1 MRDQIRSIT
10 RPYNGIQNYTLDATN
25 GFQLPLTV
33 DSGTKW
39 VDVDESLI
47 DIRTYGVRWD
57 ENADTYERTGDLAMF
72 PVSASPGSAILP
84 IHNAL
89 RCCVAND
96 AGEVVYFLDPTTRLL
111 KEDGVT
117 PSVLDGTDGQVCVYI
132 PKFYSKYAFDSGV
145 HDWSISTVPL
155 DGYAVDPAFIKG
167 GVEVDY
173 RLYGCYEGYIDGNG
187 KLCSISGVLP
197 TVSKTRAQFRT
208 AAALRG
214 PGWHQYDAAAHGL
227 LQRLFLIEYADLNA
241 QAMLGM
247 GLTQYAAWPGTPQA
261 LTGVSNAFGN
271 ASGGVSA
278 AVPKW
283 VAATAKVVGNEV
295 IPNTVN
301 NYTYR
306 CTIAGTT
313 GASEPTWPTTIGL
326 TVTDGGVTW
335 ECVRSLHHV
344 TFRWIEQFFGQCFCF
359 VDGLNVHN
367 STANRSR
374 VYYADDPS
382 AYADDTDVGYEL
394 VGLAAE
400 LDAYGGKPI
409 IDGRLIYPRDT
420 TGSSI
425 IRLCDYHYTYFND
438 NPDIGWRVVLVGGGA
453 SYDAFAGPSCWASNY
468 GVTGA
473 SSSIGGRLC
482 F

>member
-1 MRDQIRSIT
+1 MLSGGVN
-10 RPYNGIQNYTLDATN
+10 PYNRDLFASN
-25 GFQLPLTV
+25 GYQGLTV
-33 DSGTKW
+33 DSGSKW
-39 VDVDESLI
+39 VDIDESLI
-47 DIRTYGVRWD
+47 DISAYGVSWD
-57 ENADTYERTGDLAMF
+57 ENTNG
-72 PVSASPGSAILP
+72 VSARTEFLSGHMIDGSLGNVLLP
-84 IHNAL
+84 IHASM
-89 RCCVAND
+89 RCCVVND
-96 AGEVVYFLDPTTRLL
+96 AGEVAYFLDANNREL

-117 PSVLDGTDGQVCVYI
+117 PSVLDGTDGQVMLYI
-132 PKFYSKYAFDSGV
+132 PKFYSKYNYIGTTHTWAVAPTQLSGFE
-145 HDWSISTVPL
+145 T
-155 DGYAVDPAFIKG
+155 DPAFKIG
-167 GVEVDY
+167 AQEADY
-173 RLYGCYEGYIDGNG
+173 ILVGTYPGYIDGGG
-187 KLCSISGVLP
+187 KLCSVSGVLP
-197 TVSKTRAQFRT
+197 TVSKTRTQFRA

-214 PGWHQYDAAAHGL
+214 TGWHQYDAAAHGL
-227 LQRLFLIEYADLNA
+227 LQRLFFIEYADLNA
-241 QAMLGM
+241 KAMLGM
-247 GLTQYAAWPGTPQA
+247 GLTQYVAWPGMPQA

-278 AVPKW
+278 AVPQW
-283 VAATAKVVGNEV
+283 AAATAKVVGNEV

-335 ECVRSLHHV
+335 ECVRSLQHV
-344 TFRWIEQFFGQCFCF
+344 TFRGIEHFFGQCLCF
-359 VDGLNVHN
+359 LDGLNVHN

-400 LDAYGGKPI
+400 LDGYGGKPI

-425 IRLCDYHYTYFND
+425 IRLCDYYYTYFND
-438 NPDIGWRVVLVGGGA
+438 NPDIGWRVVLVGGNAANGV
-453 SYDAFAGPSCWASNY
+453 YAGPSCWNSHNGVAITSSNF
-468 GVTGA
+468 
-473 SSSIGGRLC
+473 GGRLC
-482 F
+482 FRGGGL